1 MRFLALLTLLSAF
14 APSLLAQRMGYGVP
28 PYAGRFTRLQVGSQ
42 FHHDRGFP
50 GGFYSPFGYGFF
62 PPDLYADDVAV
73 PSQPTQP
80 VIVMQSPPA
89 AAPAA
94 ETPAPSAQPLMIE
107 LQGDRYVQV
116 SGNED
121 SSSQRIDQPPTRVS
135 ERSSD
140 RQQSPQQNSPVL
152 LVFRDGHSEEIS
164 SYTIENGILY
174 STADYY
180 TAGSW
185 NRKIELSALNIPAT
199 LNSNRSRGVPF
210 MLPTAPNEVVV
221 GP

>member
-14 APSLLAQRMGYGVP
+14 APSVLAQRMGHGAP

-50 GGFYSPFGYGFF
+50 GSFYSPFGYGFF
-62 PPDLYADDVAV
+62 PPDLYADDGAATPQ
-73 PSQPTQP
+73 PSQP
-80 VIVMQSPPA
+80 VIVMQAP
-89 AAPAA
+89 AAPAPIEDATVPAA
-94 ETPAPSAQPLMIE
+94 EPLMIE

-116 SGNED
+116 SGTED
-121 SSSQRIDQPPTRVS
+121 SSSQRIDQPLTRAS
-135 ERSSD
+135 KSTSD
-140 RQQSPQQNSPVL
+140 RDQPPQPNSPVL

-164 SYTIENGILY
+164 SYTIENGTLY

-185 NRKIELSALNIPAT
+185 NRKIELSSLNIPAT

>member
-1 MRFLALLTLLSAF
+1 MRLLAILALFSAF
-14 APSLLAQRMGYGVP
+14 VPSVLAQRMGYGVP
-28 PYAGRFTRLQVGSQ
+28 PYSGRFTRLQVGSQ

-62 PPDLYADDVAV
+62 PPDLYSDDAAAT
-73 PSQPTQP
+73 SQPTQP
-80 VIVMQSPPA
+80 VIVMQAPPA
-89 AAPAA
+89 PAPVAEAPA
-94 ETPAPSAQPLMIE
+94 PAAQPLMIE

-121 SSSQRIDQPPTRVS
+121 SSSQRIDQPLTRAS
-135 ERSSD
+135 AKSTT
-140 RQQSPQQNSPVL
+140 QQRPQQNSPVL

-185 NRKIELSALNIPAT
+185 NRKIELSSLNLPAT

>member
-1 MRFLALLTLLSAF
+1 MRLLAIFALLSAF
-14 APSLLAQRMGYGVP
+14 APSVLAQRMGYGVP
-28 PYAGRFTRLQVGSQ
+28 PYSGRFTRLQVGSQ

-50 GGFYSPFGYGFF
+50 SFYSPFGYGFF

-73 PSQPTQP
+73 PSQPAQP
-80 VIVMQSPPA
+80 VIVMQAPPTP
-89 AAPAA
+89 APVA
-94 ETPAPSAQPLMIE
+94 ETPAPAPQPLMIE

-116 SGNED
+116 SGNDD
-121 SSSQRIDQPPTRVS
+121 STSQRIDQPLTRPKANS
-135 ERSSD
+135 TTPR
-140 RQQSPQQNSPVL
+140 PQQNSPVL

-174 STADYY
+174 SSADYY

-185 NRKIELSALNIPAT
+185 NRKIELSSLNIPAT
-199 LNSNRSRGVPF
+199 LNSNRSRGVAF

>member
-1 MRFLALLTLLSAF
+1 MRSLAILALLGAF
-14 APSLLAQRMGYGVP
+14 APSLVAQRTAYGVP
-28 PYAGRFTRLQVGSQ
+28 PYSGRFSRLQVGSQ
-42 FHHDRGFP
+42 FHRDRGFP
-50 GGFYSPFGYGFF
+50 GSFYSPFGYGFF
-62 PPDLYADDVAV
+62 PPDLYADDAAA
-73 PSQPTQP
+73 PSQPSQP
-80 VIVMQSPPA
+80 VIVLQAPPA
-89 AAPAA
+89 AAPVA
-94 ETPAPSAQPLMIE
+94 EASVPAPQPLMIE

-116 SGNED
+116 SGSED
-121 SSSQRIDQPPTRVS
+121 SSSQRIDQPLTKVPKSTS
-135 ERSSD
+135 ERL
-140 RQQSPQQNSPVL
+140 QLPQQNAPVL

-185 NRKIELSALNIPAT
+185 NRKIELSSLNLPAT

>member
-1 MRFLALLTLLSAF
+1 MRLLAILALLSAF
-14 APSLLAQRMGYGVP
+14 APSLFAQRAAYGMP
-28 PYAGRFTRLQVGSQ
+28 PYSGRFTRLQVGSHY
-42 FHHDRGFP
+42 HHDRGFP
-50 GGFYSPFGYGFF
+50 GNFYSPFGYGFF
-62 PPDLYADDVAV
+62 PPDLYADDAGA
-73 PSQPTQP
+73 PSQPSQP
-80 VIVMQSPPA
+80 VIVMQAPPA
-89 AAPAA
+89 AAPVA
-94 ETPAPSAQPLMIE
+94 ESLAPAAQPLMIE

-121 SSSQRIDQPPTRVS
+121 SGSERIDRPLTKVS
-135 ERSSD
+135 KSTPD
-140 RQQSPQQNSPVL
+140 QQQPQQNFPVL

-164 SYTIENGILY
+164 TYTIENGILY

-185 NRKIELSALNIPAT
+185 NRKIELSSLNLPAT